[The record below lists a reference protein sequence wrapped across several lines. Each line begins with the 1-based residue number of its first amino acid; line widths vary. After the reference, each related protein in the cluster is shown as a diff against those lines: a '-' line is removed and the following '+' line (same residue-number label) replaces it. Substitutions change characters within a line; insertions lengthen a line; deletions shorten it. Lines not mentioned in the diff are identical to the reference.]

1 MGNTVLSSGFELAQV
16 DELVIIVEDNNAE
29 TLKVIFYRYYFQK
42 NERKNL
48 NQMVHSAWPYW

>member
-48 NQMVHSAWPYW
+48 NQMVHSVWPYW